1 MKGGDWLRLAPWP
14 PLGSDGSSGQLA
26 PVNPAT
32 RFVLLYS
39 AQFVVVGITLPF
51 LPAILSAQGMS
62 PAEVGVLLAV
72 AAGVRLVAGPAGG
85 RLADA
90 LGDARVLLVAG
101 SALAALAACGFLLPA
116 GFGLLLLVMAL
127 HSAAFAPVVPLTDAL
142 ALAASRAPGG
152 FDYARVRAAGSIAF
166 MLAAIVVGQAVALAG
181 IQAAAWLLVAGL
193 AATSLAALALP
204 GRAPR
209 AGRAVARG
217 WAGFL
222 APLRIPAVR
231 RLMLVSALIQGSH
244 ALYYG
249 FGTLHWQAAGLG
261 AGLIGGLWA
270 VGVLAEVALFLW
282 GRGLVARLGPVG
294 LSLVAAGAG
303 VLRWGVTALTVDPW
317 LLVPAQMLHAATFG
331 MQHLATMA
339 VLARVVPPA
348 EAGTAQTLHAALGVG
363 LWMGLLALAC
373 GPLYAAVGGAG
384 FWAMAVLCLLALPA
398 SLALGRALRG

>member
-1 MKGGDWLRLAPWP
+1 
-14 PLGSDGSSGQLA
+14 
-26 PVNPAT
+26 VNPAT

-62 PAEVGVLLAV
+62 PSEVGVLLAV

-90 LGDARVLLVAG
+90 LGDTRVLLVAG

-166 MLAAIVVGQAVALAG
+166 MLAAIAVGQAVALAG
-181 IQAAAWLLVAGL
+181 IEAAAWLLVGGL

-209 AGRAVARG
+209 AGRVVARG

-249 FGTLHWQAAGLG
+249 FGTVHWQAAGLG

-303 VLRWGVTALTVDPW
+303 VLRWAVTALTVDPW

-339 VLARVVPPA
+339 VLARVVPPS

-384 FWAMAVLCLLALPA
+384 FWAMALLCLLALPA
-398 SLALGRALRG
+398 SLALGRALR

>member
-1 MKGGDWLRLAPWP
+1 MT
-14 PLGSDGSSGQLA
+14 
-26 PVNPAT
+26 PAN

-51 LPAILSAQGMS
+51 LPSVLAGHGLSPEQ
-62 PAEVGVLLAV
+62 VGVALAV

-127 HSAAFAPVVPLTDAL
+127 QGAAFAPVVPLTDAL
-142 ALAASRAPGG
+142 AVAASRAPASPSGG
-152 FDYARVRAAGSIAF
+152 FDYARVRAAGSISF
-166 MLAAIVVGQAVALAG
+166 MLAAIAVGQAVALFG
-181 IQAAAWLLVAGL
+181 IQAAAWLLVAGFG
-193 AATSLAALALP
+193 ATALAALALP
-204 GRAPR
+204 AGPPR
-209 AGRAVARG
+209 ASRVVALG

-222 APLRIPAVR
+222 APLRIKAVR

-282 GRGLVARLGPVG
+282 GKGLVARLGPVG
-294 LSLVAAGAG
+294 LSLAAAGAG

-317 LLVPAQMLHAATFG
+317 LLVPAQMLHAASFG

-339 VLARVVPPA
+339 VLGRVVPPA
-348 EAGTAQTLHAALGVG
+348 EAGTAQTLHASLGVG

-373 GPLYAAVGGAG
+373 GPLYAAAGGAG
-384 FWAMAVLCLLALPA
+384 FWAMAALCALAVPA
-398 SLALGRALRG
+398 SLALGAALRRSP

>member
-1 MKGGDWLRLAPWP
+1 M
-14 PLGSDGSSGQLA
+14 
-26 PVNPAT
+26 NPAS

-51 LPAILSAQGMS
+51 LPSILAARGLS

-72 AAGVRLVAGPAGG
+72 ASGVRLLAGPAGG

-101 SALAALAACGFLLPA
+101 AALAALAACGFLLPA

-181 IQAAAWLLVAGL
+181 IQAAAWLLVGGL

-204 GRAPR
+204 RLAPR
-209 AGRAVARG
+209 AGRAPARG

-294 LSLVAAGAG
+294 LSLAAAAAG
-303 VLRWGVTALTVDPW
+303 VLRWGITALTVDPW

-373 GPLYAAVGGAG
+373 GPLYAAAGGAG
-384 FWAMAVLCLLALPA
+384 FWAMAGLCLLALPA
-398 SLALGRALRG
+398 SLALGRALKR

>member
-1 MKGGDWLRLAPWP
+1 
-14 PLGSDGSSGQLA
+14 
-26 PVNPAT
+26 VNAAT

-51 LPAILSAQGMS
+51 LPSILAAQGLS

-90 LGDARVLLVAG
+90 LGDARLLLVLG

-142 ALAASRAPGG
+142 ALAAARAPSTPQGG

-166 MLAAIVVGQAVALAG
+166 MLAAIIVGQAVALAG

-222 APLRIPAVR
+222 APLRIPAMR

-294 LSLVAAGAG
+294 LSLIAAGAG

-331 MQHLATMA
+331 MQHLATMV
-339 VLARVVPPA
+339 VLARVVPVA

-363 LWMGLLALAC
+363 LWMGLLALVC
-373 GPLYAAVGGAG
+373 GPLYAAAGGAG
-384 FWAMAVLCLLALPA
+384 FWAMALLCLLALPA
-398 SLALGRALRG
+398 SLALGLALRG

>member
-1 MKGGDWLRLAPWP
+1 MT
-14 PLGSDGSSGQLA
+14 
-26 PVNPAT
+26 PAS

-51 LPAILSAQGMS
+51 LPSVLAGHGLSAEQ
-62 PAEVGVLLAV
+62 VGVALAV
-72 AAGVRLVAGPAGG
+72 GAGVRLVAGPAGG

-127 HSAAFAPVVPLTDAL
+127 QGAAFAPVVPLTDAL
-142 ALAASRAPGG
+142 AVAASRAPASPLGG

-166 MLAAIVVGQAVALAG
+166 MLAAIGVGQAVSAFG
-181 IQAAAWLLVAGL
+181 IHAAAWLLVAGFV
-193 AATSLAALALP
+193 ATSLAALALP
-204 GRAPR
+204 RAAPR
-209 AGRAVARG
+209 NSRAAVRG
-217 WAGFL
+217 WAGFW
-222 APLRIPAVR
+222 APLRIKAVR

-303 VLRWGVTALTVDPW
+303 VLRWGVTALTVEPW
-317 LLVPAQMLHAATFG
+317 LLVPAQMLHAASFG

-339 VLARVVPPA
+339 VLGRAVPPA
-348 EAGTAQTLHAALGVG
+348 EAGTAQTLHASLGVG
-363 LWMGLLALAC
+363 LWMGLLSLAC
-373 GPLYAAVGGAG
+373 GPLYAAAGGAG
-384 FWAMAVLCLLALPA
+384 FWVMAALCALAVPA
-398 SLALGRALRG
+398 SLALGAALRR